1 MSYKLAVI
9 GAHENGG
16 LGGGI
21 PMHEPRN
28 ISNDFLNELLG
39 KWKAGDQ
46 GALEALVPLVYGE
59 LRNIARRYLRHQR
72 SNHTLQSAALVHE
85 AYLRLMKQG
94 THEFENRDHFFAISA
109 QLMREILVDYARR
122 RKALKRNGGAPITI
136 VDDVASPEIKDV
148 DIIGLDDALKSLAR
162 LDARQS
168 RIVELRFFG
177 GLSVEE
183 VSTILGI
190 STATVK
196 REWVTAKLWL
206 RHEIRKAA
214 AG

>member
-1 MSYKLAVI
+1 MWVVLKSSPNVL
-9 GAHENGG
+9 
-16 LGGGI
+16 
-21 PMHEPRN
+21 
-28 ISNDFLNELLG
+28 SELLE

-46 GALEALVPLVYGE
+46 RALEALVPLVYGE
-59 LRNIARRYLRHQR
+59 LRKIARRYLRHQR
-72 SNHTLQSAALVHE
+72 AGHTLQSAALVHE

-94 THEFENRDHFFAISA
+94 THEFENRDHFFAILA
-109 QLMREILVDYARR
+109 QLMRQILVDYARR
-122 RKALKRNGGAPITI
+122 KKAVKRDGGAPITI
-136 VDDVASPEIKDV
+136 GDDVVLPEIKDV
-148 DIIGLDDALKSLAR
+148 DIVALDDALKSLAR

-168 RIVELRFFG
+168 RIVELRFFA

-196 REWVTAKLWL
+196 REWATAKVWL

-214 AG
+214 EG

>member
-1 MSYKLAVI
+1 MWVVLKSSPNVL
-9 GAHENGG
+9 
-16 LGGGI
+16 
-21 PMHEPRN
+21 
-28 ISNDFLNELLG
+28 SELLE

-46 GALEALVPLVYGE
+46 RALEALVPLVYGE
-59 LRNIARRYLRHQR
+59 LRKIARRYLRHQR
-72 SNHTLQSAALVHE
+72 AGHTLQSAALVHE

-109 QLMREILVDYARR
+109 HLMRQILVDYARR
-122 RKALKRNGGAPITI
+122 RKAVKRDGGAPITI
-136 VDDVASPEIKDV
+136 GDGVILPEIKDV
-148 DIIGLDDALKSLAR
+148 DIVALDDALKSLAR

-183 VSTILGI
+183 AATILGI

-196 REWVTAKLWL
+196 REWATAKIWL